1 MSHLKENNIS
11 YVTHLYRAWR
21 WAIILLI
28 HGIFP
33 NVFKTTV
40 SDEICNKSDKTRE
53 YLIKKQFRI
62 K

>member
-1 MSHLKENNIS
+1 MGHLKENNIT
-11 YVTHLYRAWR
+11 YFRHLYRACR

-33 NVFKTTV
+33 NAFKTTV

-53 YLIKKQFRI
+53 YLIKKQYRI
-62 K
+62 